1 MVILMSFLIGGKG
14 KIRRK
19 EKSSV
24 VLLIMIQ
31 LWKLVWTGL
40 GCVNATSL
48 FSWLNLCS
56 LTSNICRK
64 EAEQENL
71 CNELYFVHWCCGF
84 AADWPVVMIAPAGNR
99 GWWWLLEKEPYGPLA
114 AEQRQRASC
123 YRNGLCCGLV

>member
-84 AADWPVVMIAPAGNR
+84 AADWPVVMIAPAGNQ
-99 GWWWLLEKEPYGPLA
+99 GWWRLL
-114 AEQRQRASC
+114 
-123 YRNGLCCGLV
+123 